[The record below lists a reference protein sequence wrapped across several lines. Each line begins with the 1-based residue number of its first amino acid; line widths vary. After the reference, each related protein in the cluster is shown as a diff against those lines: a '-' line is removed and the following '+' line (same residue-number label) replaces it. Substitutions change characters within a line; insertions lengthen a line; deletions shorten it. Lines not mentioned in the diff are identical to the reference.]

1 MLDGLADE
9 IVDQYLEEHPK
20 IVPLFEVDV
29 ANAVM
34 PYITNREEE
43 AVELDREAIWELRQ
57 AQEAL
62 ERELTMSQRVKA
74 STLEEVDFGTS
85 EAP

>member
-43 AVELDREAIWELRQ
+43 VAELDNEVIRELRQ
-57 AQEAL
+57 A
-62 ERELTMSQRVKA
+62 
-74 STLEEVDFGTS
+74 
-85 EAP
+85 

>member
-9 IVDQYLEEHPK
+9 EVNQYLEENPK

-29 ANAVM
+29 AKVVM
-34 PYITNREEE
+34 PYVTNREEE
-43 AVELDREAIWELRQ
+43 LDEPDREAIRELRQ

-62 ERELTMSQRVKA
+62 EKS
-74 STLEEVDFGTS
+74 
-85 EAP
+85 

>member
-1 MLDGLADE
+1 MANKE
-9 IVDQYLEEHPK
+9 VDKYLEQHPK
-20 IVPLFEVDV
+20 IVPQFKVDIADRV
-29 ANAVM
+29 T
-34 PYITNREEE
+34 PYVTNREEE